1 LEIHRILIMFTFRNL
16 YHYRKLTLAPLVLCV
31 PAFSQPA
38 RAQYGFALAP
48 MRTELNLAAG
58 AQRNGSLAIA
68 NDAKEPG
75 RFRVEILDLSIDKE
89 AVPQFEKDIPSEAD
103 SSCRGWVTAN
113 PMEGEIGG
121 SSQMPVR
128 YTFHVPANAPPR
140 TYHCALGFTSLPDPK
155 AQQAPVGIVALLRLT
170 STFYITVGNPSPAG
184 EVKQISIE
192 KINAPETSG
201 YRAVISVENS
211 GLTNLRGA
219 GKIEIVNQAGG
230 EVMQTSEFPSV
241 VILPSRTQRLPLVLN
256 KKLTDGDYTLRIRVN
271 LGNGEIQEAALRF
284 KLPAPAE

>member
-1 LEIHRILIMFTFRNL
+1 MFTFSYL
-16 YHYRKLTLAPLVLCV
+16 YHYRTLTLAPLVLCLT
-31 PAFSQPA
+31 AFSQPA

-89 AVPQFEKDIPSEAD
+89 AVPQFEKDIPTEAD
-103 SSCRGWVTAN
+103 YSCREWVTAN
-113 PMEGEIGG
+113 PMEAEIGG
-121 SSQMPVR
+121 RSQMPVR

-140 TYHCALGFTSLPDPK
+140 TYHCALGFTSLVDPK
-155 AQQAPVGIVALLRLT
+155 AQQAAVGIVALLRLT
-170 STFYITVGNPSPAG
+170 STFYITVGNPSPTG
-184 EVKQISIE
+184 EVKEISIE
-192 KINAPETSG
+192 KIDAPETSG

-219 GKIEIVNQAGG
+219 GKIEIVNEAGD
-230 EVMQTSEFPSV
+230 VMQTADFPSV

-256 KKLTDGDYTLRIRVN
+256 KKLTNGDYTLRIRVN